1 MQNIAN
7 YCKLLIN
14 MANTIADTIAINKI
28 NKQLKDNF
36 KFIKYDG
43 IVLDTFSEK
52 ILKINNM
59 DVIKTIVYLD
69 GLSKKEIVNSFE
81 TIVKELE
88 TCNEIEDI
96 YKNIITKK
104 QENSKLAQENYDK
117 LLVKTNKLKL
127 AEEALVNKLHT
138 LEEQVVIHTKLLEE
152 QKQAKQETFD
162 KDILKF
168 NENILKKQEELELLT
183 NTIDGVFRT
192 EIYEDEFNIPESQFV
207 EKGRLIQLKP
217 DMHLIDNGLLFSNNK
232 YNYFKE
238 FQNQHQY
245 PKITPLFTHNKL
257 VQANEYVILV
267 HLKIGSKYE
276 SQYEKEIKTFNI
288 MYLTNFGRIINNNDS
303 VIFSRESSGCGYIEG
318 YKLNKVITYSNNKL
332 YSMNYVHPY
341 TKYEII
347 DFELQPLLYRM
358 PKLFLNVIAAF
369 RQQNTDMMQKC
380 CKKYLDITRESERKT
395 EILTALQ
402 FNKILNEKDALITE
416 HLTIIDL
423 QSIEMEKL
431 QFENALLK
439 NKIAICLEFIEKYK
453 IVNIL

>member
-1 MQNIAN
+1 MI
-7 YCKLLIN
+7 
-14 MANTIADTIAINKI
+14 DTIAINKI

-52 ILKINNM
+52 ILKTNNM

-69 GLSKKEIVNSFE
+69 GLSKKEIINSFE

-96 YKNIITKK
+96 YKNIIIKK

-127 AEEALVNKLHT
+127 AEEAFVKKLHT
-138 LEEQVVIHTKLLEE
+138 LEEQVVIHSKLLDE

-183 NTIDGVFRT
+183 NTIDGVFRK

-217 DMHLIDNGLLFSNNK
+217 DIYSVDNGLLFSKHKNNC
-232 YNYFKE
+232 FKE
-238 FQNQHQY
+238 FHKYKN
-245 PKITPLFTHNKL
+245 KITPLFKYNKL
-257 VQANEYVILV
+257 LPLNEYVILV
-267 HLKIGSKYE
+267 YLVIDKDIIDTSHSGQNGWNICKDLYINK
-276 SQYEKEIKTFNI
+276 FNI
-288 MYLTNFGRIINNNDS
+288 SYLTNFGRIINFEYQPSFQPRD
-303 VIFSRESSGCGYIEG
+303 GYA
-318 YKLNKVITYSNNKL
+318 SQCA
-332 YSMNYVHPY
+332 
-341 TKYEII
+341 II
-347 DFELQPLLYRM
+347 DGVRTGINEDLFHYKDNKIYSTYTLQVIPDCELQPLPYRM
-358 PKLFLNVIAAF
+358 PKLFLTVIEAF
-369 RQQNTDMMQKC
+369 QQQNTDMMQEC

-395 EILTALQ
+395 EILTTLQ
-402 FNKILNEKDALITE
+402 FNKILNEKDALIANKDAAITE

-423 QSIEMEKL
+423 QSIELDKL
-431 QFENALLK
+431 KVEIAKLKTALQCTL
-439 NKIAICLEFIEKYK
+439 NL
-453 IVNIL
+453 